1 MLKLYL
7 YLLLLVPALNRPG
20 TVDPAAAGEAQ
31 QNLYTTLHLAEMG
44 LSDAVF
50 RLAMKGHEKL
60 EHDGKLKNSE
70 ILTIVDF
77 SQSSRNKRMYV
88 IDIFHKALLFNT
100 YVAHGRNTGD
110 EFAKYFSNV
119 AGSLKSSLGFYVTR
133 EEAVGSSVGLSLILE
148 GLERGIN
155 DNARSREIIMH
166 GAAYATESFIRRTGR
181 LGRSFGCPAL
191 PPEVLKPVL
200 ETIKEGSCLFIY
212 QKDEA
217 YLKNSPVLR

>member
-31 QNLYTTLHLAEMG
+31 QNLYTTLHLAEKG